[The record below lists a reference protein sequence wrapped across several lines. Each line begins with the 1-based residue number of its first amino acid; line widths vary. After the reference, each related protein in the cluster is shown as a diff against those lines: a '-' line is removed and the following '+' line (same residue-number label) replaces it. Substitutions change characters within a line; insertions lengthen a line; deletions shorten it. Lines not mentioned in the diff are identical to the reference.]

1 MRGNIKDYKSKDLK
15 SKNLKGKKIGIV
27 GGTFNPIH
35 LGHLRSA
42 EENRE
47 TYDLFRV
54 IFIPSATPPN
64 KDSGNIIDAKHRY
77 KMVKRAVS
85 SNCNFMASDIELQR
99 GGKSYTIDTLK
110 YFKEMVGNEGEI
122 YFIIGLDA
130 FLEIETWMN
139 FRELFEYSHF
149 VVTDRPNPESK
160 NPRFVMPKGLIDAFH
175 KQTDGERDSWIHTSK
190 NRLYFQDI
198 SALEISST
206 VIRELIKDGKS
217 INYLVPKSVNKYI
230 KRRGLYN

>member
-1 MRGNIKDYKSKDLK
+1 MRGNIKEHKGKDLK
-15 SKNLKGKKIGIV
+15 GKRIGIV

-47 TYDLFRV
+47 TYDLSRV
-54 IFIPSATPPN
+54 IFIPSATPPH

-85 SNCNFMASDIELQR
+85 SNCNFVASDIELKR
-99 GGKSYTIDTLK
+99 EGKSYTIDTLK
-110 YFKEMVGNEGEI
+110 YFKERVGDEGEI

-130 FLEIETWMN
+130 FIEIETWMN

-149 VVTDRPNPESK
+149 VVTDRPDSESK
-160 NPRFVMPKGLIDAFH
+160 SPQFVMPEGISDAFE
-175 KQTDGERDSWIHTSK
+175 KQTDGEQDFWIHTSK
-190 NRLYFQDI
+190 SRLYFQDI
-198 SALEISST
+198 SALDISST
-206 VIRELIKDGKS
+206 VIRGLIRDGKS
-217 INYLVPKSVNKYI
+217 ISYLVPESVNKYI
-230 KRRGLYN
+230 KKRGLYH

>member
-1 MRGNIKDYKSKDLK
+1 MRGNIKELMGKDLK
-15 SKNLKGKKIGIV
+15 GKRIGIV

-47 TYDLFRV
+47 AFDLFRV
-54 IFIPSATPPN
+54 IFIPSATPPH
-64 KDSGNIIDAKHRY
+64 KDSGNIIDAKHRC

-85 SNCNFMASDIELQR
+85 SNCNFVASDIELQR
-99 GGKSYTIDTLK
+99 SGKSYTIDTLR

-130 FLEIETWMN
+130 FLEIETWMK

-149 VVTDRPNPESK
+149 IVTDRPDSESK
-160 NPRFVMPKGLIDAFH
+160 SPQFVMPGGLGDAFE
-175 KQTDGERDSWIHTSK
+175 KQTDGRRDFWIHKSGS
-190 NRLYFQDI
+190 RLYFQDI
-198 SALEISST
+198 SALDISST
-206 VIRELIKDGKS
+206 TIRGLIKDGKS
-217 INYLVPKSVNKYI
+217 INYLVPESVNKYI
-230 KRRGLYN
+230 KKRGLYN